1 MVHRPAPQ
9 IVPVTLRLAR
19 TFAAPPDKVFKA
31 WTEPEALKRWSA
43 PGAMTAPLAEVDVR
57 VGGRYRIHMQA
68 PDGTLHRVTG
78 IYREVDPPRRLVYT
92 WAWEEKPAEGETLV
106 TVEFHDRGGRTE
118 VVLIHERFPNEA
130 VRDQHESG
138 WTGCLA
144 KLATVVSQGGKP

>member
-1 MVHRPAPQ
+1 
-9 IVPVTLRLAR
+9 
-19 TFAAPPDKVFKA
+19 
-31 WTEPEALKRWSA
+31 
-43 PGAMTAPLAEVDVR
+43 MTAPLAEVDVR

-106 TVEFHDRGGRTE
+106 TVECHDRGGRTE

-138 WTGCLA
+138 WTGCLV
-144 KLATVVSQGGKP
+144 KLATVVSDGDKAS